1 MPENCSSGL
10 TDTEARELVEKTIC
24 GVPVKLPYVYLR
36 WVDMVIL
43 REDQARRLART
54 KANLDKEM
62 LDRTTTIAAALR
74 EQMNRLF
81 P

>member
-1 MPENCSSGL
+1 
-10 TDTEARELVEKTIC
+10 
-24 GVPVKLPYVYLR
+24 
-36 WVDMVIL
+36 MVIL